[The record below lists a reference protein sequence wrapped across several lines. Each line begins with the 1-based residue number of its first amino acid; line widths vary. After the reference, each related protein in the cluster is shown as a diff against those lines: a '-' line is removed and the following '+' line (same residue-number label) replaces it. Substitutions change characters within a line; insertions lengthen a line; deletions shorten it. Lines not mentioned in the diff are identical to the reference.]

1 MDKSTRR
8 LPPGPKGH
16 FLLGNLPEFGKD
28 LLGFITQCARVWG
41 YREAA
46 ACQPRGLSPES
57 PRLHG
62 VRPRHESPQLRQE
75 LVLLAPRESGV
86 WERPPHERRGFL
98 AARLGEAAPQVR
110 ILPLRGRPSHLYRW
124 RLRHDGDGPP
134 PGHHCSAI
142 PADAGARPPDCAVPF
157 DYLTTRVR
165 SASNARA
172 ATVSPSAPGSP
183 QTEARRGDVPWS
195 GSRTAVIR

>member
-75 LVLLAPRESGV
+75 LVFLAPRESGV
-86 WERPPHERRGFL
+86 WERPPHERGDFWLRER
-98 AARLGEAAPQVR
+98 RLCQ
-110 ILPLRGRPSHLYRW
+110 
-124 RLRHDGDGPP
+124 
-134 PGHHCSAI
+134 
-142 PADAGARPPDCAVPF
+142 PAFHREQIAG
-157 DYLTTRVR
+157 YG
-165 SASNARA
+165 
-172 ATVSPSAPGSP
+172 TVMV
-183 QTEARRGDVPWS
+183 DL
-195 GSRTAVIR
+195 